1 MRSGGLSQLKTHN
14 LGSNIQLNTPP
25 QSFFYTFVLIQK
37 RIFPG
42 GRPVASDITREK

>member
-1 MRSGGLSQLKTHN
+1 MRSGETPQLKIHN
-14 LGSNIQLNTPP
+14 PGLHIQPDAQFQP
-25 QSFFYTFVLIQK
+25 IFYTFVLIQK